1 MSVPPALRPTL
12 ALMLLPL
19 LGGASHG
26 GGATLPSGET
36 SAQRMTAW
44 TAPEPVP
51 AAPIVI
57 QEPRAKRAAAKG
69 LIRLSSGFGMRTD
82 PIHGGRRAHV
92 GLDIP
97 GGAGTPILA
106 SAPGRVA
113 FAGPAGGYGW
123 LVEIDHGGGLATRYA
138 HLSQILVAR
147 GQAVS
152 LQQPIALM
160 GSTGRST
167 GNHLHFEV
175 RLDGRPTDPLAWF
188 GGGNVPAPGLRSVT
202 AAAPAAPHISAFARR
217 TAGAAPSTPALPGGA
232 QAR

>member
-1 MSVPPALRPTL
+1 MPPALRPTFVL
-12 ALMLLPL
+12 LLLPV
-19 LGGASHG
+19 LGGASSG
-26 GGATLPSGET
+26 DEATLPSGDA
-36 SAQRMTAW
+36 SRQRMTEWQAPADPPALSTFVIEEPQAKR
-44 TAPEPVP
+44 TAP
-51 AAPIVI
+51 
-57 QEPRAKRAAAKG
+57 KG
-69 LIRLSSGFGMRTD
+69 LIRLSSGFGVRTD

-123 LVEIDHGGGLATRYA
+123 MVEIDHGGGLATRYA

-175 RLDGRPTDPLAWF
+175 RLNGRPTDPLGWF
-188 GGGNVPAPGLRSVT
+188 GGGSLPAPARRSMTVQ
-202 AAAPAAPHISAFARR
+202 APAAPHISAFAGR
-217 TAGAAPSTPALPGGA
+217 TVTFPSTSALPGGA

>member
-1 MSVPPALRPTL
+1 MPVPPALRPTF

-19 LGGASHG
+19 LGGAAYG
-26 GGATLPSGET
+26 EGNALPSGET
-36 SAQRMTAW
+36 SGQRMAEW

-51 AAPIVI
+51 APPVVI
-57 QEPRAKRAAAKG
+57 QEPRAKSAAPKG
-69 LIRLSSGFGMRTD
+69 LIRLSSGFGVRTD
-82 PIHGGRRAHV
+82 PIHGGRRAHA

-123 LVEIDHGGGLATRYA
+123 MVEIDHGGGLATRYA
-138 HLSQILVAR
+138 HLSRILVAR
-147 GQAVS
+147 GEAVS

-175 RLDGRPTDPLAWF
+175 RLNGRPTDPLGWF
-188 GGGNVPAPGLRSVT
+188 GGGGAPAPALRGVT
-202 AAAPAAPHISAFARR
+202 VQAPAAPHISAFASRSAD
-217 TAGAAPSTPALPGGA
+217 TPSTTALPGGA
-232 QAR
+232 RAR

>member
-1 MSVPPALRPTL
+1 MAGWS
-12 ALMLLPL
+12 
-19 LGGASHG
+19 
-26 GGATLPSGET
+26 
-36 SAQRMTAW
+36 
-44 TAPEPVP
+44 APEPTP
-51 AAPIVI
+51 APPIVI
-57 QEPRAKRAAAKG
+57 QEPRAKQVATKG
-69 LIRLSSGFGMRTD
+69 LIRLSSGFGVRTD
-82 PIHGGRRAHV
+82 PIDGGRRAHH

-113 FAGPAGGYGW
+113 FAGPAGGYGRM
-123 LVEIDHGGGLATRYA
+123 VEIDHGGGLATRYA

-175 RLDGRPTDPLAWF
+175 RLNGRPTDPLGWF
-188 GGGNVPAPGLRSVT
+188 GAAPPAPTPRSMTVQ
-202 AAAPAAPHISAFARR
+202 APAAPHVSQFASRR
-217 TAGAAPSTPALPGGA
+217 TPAASSTPALPGGE